1 MSDAAKRYA
10 SRGWCVLPVEP
21 HGKRPLL
28 KNWPELATNDVAKVE
43 ELFAPYPNANIGI
56 ATGVKSGFFVIDV
69 DPDNGGLESLAQL
82 EATHGP
88 LPHTVEQ
95 RTGSGGRHL
104 LFQITDYAIHNSA
117 SKIAKGIDIRGNGG
131 QIVVAPSATSK
142 GSYSWTNPP
151 ESTEIAQAPAWVHAL
166 LRPTQDEIAAPRP
179 QRAVFP
185 KASPE
190 ILADASETLVDHGYA
205 IEGEGGDHHT
215 FVAAAILT
223 HDYALT
229 EAEAWPL
236 LLEWNAKCRPPWNER
251 DLRAKLRGADK
262 YASGAYG
269 KHRTAD
275 AFHVAKAE
283 IAAWNSLP
291 GSKNPVELTKRIRE
305 FQFGDPTERAI
316 ILKELQGVTGL
327 AARDLALP
335 AAKSE
340 QKRKP
345 DGILITPDLSKC
357 ADQATQAIADD
368 VYHRSGLLC
377 ETVTHDVVSLRELQ
391 VHRILDLMSA
401 RVPFLKDDEK
411 RGPIRQ
417 QPPLAVAQIIHAR
430 QQHADCI
437 RPIESVLNFPV
448 MLADGS
454 LLEERGYNAQARCY
468 LDPNVEVTVSEA
480 PTQQDAANAVRL
492 FQELLSDF
500 KFAAPEDFSS
510 WLAALLSP
518 LVKVA
523 TKNAPAP
530 LCCISASTPGAGK
543 TLLIDV
549 LSTIITGNKSA
560 NKGYN
565 TKDSVEWGKRLTG
578 FVYEARPIGVFDNC
592 NGVIGDEALDRL
604 LTSSVWS
611 DRLLGSSDI
620 ISIPVVTT
628 WIANG
633 NNIAPSADTTRR
645 SMMCRIEVD
654 VERPQ
659 ERQNFKIKNLLEH
672 VTKER
677 STLLSAAL
685 TILKG
690 YYAAGKPDQNLPTWG
705 SFETWSDVVRSAVVW
720 AGAPD
725 PFLTQSRASEEMN
738 EDDRDAHRFW
748 IDCVE
753 ASGDGTAK
761 EIADTANQNNAQ
773 DVLSLRDP
781 VNAFTLRRFMGR
793 FIGKV
798 IDRKR
803 ICRKTRRSRQLI
815 YFVQQLP

>member
-1 MSDAAKRYA
+1 MIDAAKQYA
-10 SRGWCVLPVEP
+10 ARGWCVLPVEP

-28 KNWPELATNDVAKVE
+28 KNWPELATNEVARVD
-43 ELFAPYPNANIGI
+43 ELFANFPNANIGI
-56 ATGVKSGFFVIDV
+56 ATGVKSGFFVVDV
-69 DPDNGGLESLAQL
+69 DPDNGGLEALAQL

-88 LPHTVEQ
+88 LPRTVEQ

-104 LFQITDYAIHNSA
+104 LFQITDFTIHNSA
-117 SKIAKGIDIRGNGG
+117 SKIAKGVDIRGNGG
-131 QIVVAPSATSK
+131 QIVVAPSATAK
-142 GSYSWTNPP
+142 GAYSWVNHPDD
-151 ESTEIAQAPAWVHAL
+151 TEVAQAPAWLHSMLRATRVDAPAL
-166 LRPTQDEIAAPRP
+166 PP
-179 QRAVFP
+179 QRAIFP
-185 KASPE
+185 KATPE
-190 ILADASETLVDHGYA
+190 VLAEASEDLIEHGFA
-205 IEGEGGDHHT
+205 VEGQGGDHHT
-215 FVAAAILT
+215 FIAAAILT

-236 LLEWNAKCRPPWNER
+236 LLEWNARCTPPWGEK

-262 YASGAYG
+262 YATGAYG

-275 AFHVAKAE
+275 AFHVAKAAIE
-283 IAAWNSLP
+283 EWQLAP
-291 GSKNPVELTKRIRE
+291 GTKSPVELTKRIRE

-316 ILKELQGVTGL
+316 ILKALQNATNL
-327 AARDLALP
+327 TARDLALP
-335 AAKSE
+335 PSKAEK
-340 QKRKP
+340 KRKP
-345 DGILITPDLSKC
+345 QGIMLTPDLSKC
-357 ADQATQAIADD
+357 ADLATQAIADD

-377 ETVTHDVVSLRELQ
+377 EAVTHDVVSLRELH
-391 VHRILDLMSA
+391 VHRILDLMAA
-401 RVPFLKDDEK
+401 RVPFLKDDEQ
-411 RGPIRQ
+411 RGPVRQ
-417 QPPLAVAQIIHAR
+417 SPPLAVAQIIHAR
-430 QQHADCI
+430 QQHAECI

-454 LLEERGYNAQARCY
+454 LLEQRGYNGQARCY
-468 LDPNVEVTVSEA
+468 LDPNVEVSVSEA
-480 PTQQDAANAVRL
+480 PTQQEAAAAVRR

-500 KFAAPEDFSS
+500 QFAAPEDFSS

-549 LSTIITGNKSA
+549 LSTIITGTKSA

-705 SFETWSDVVRSAVVW
+705 SFEAWSDVVRSAIVW
-720 AGAPD
+720 AGASD
-725 PFLTQSRASEEMN
+725 PFLTQSRASDEMN
-738 EDDRDAHRFW
+738 EDDREAHRFW

-753 ASGDGTAK
+753 ASGTGLAK
-761 EIADTANQNNAQ
+761 DVADTANQNNAQ

-803 ICRKTRRSRQLI
+803 ICRETRRSRQLI